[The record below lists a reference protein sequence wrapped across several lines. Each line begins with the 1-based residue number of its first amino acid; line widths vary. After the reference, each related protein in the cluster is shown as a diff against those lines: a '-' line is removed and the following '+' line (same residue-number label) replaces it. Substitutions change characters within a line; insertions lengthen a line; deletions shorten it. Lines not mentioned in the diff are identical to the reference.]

1 MFIYNYF
8 KFYSFFRNNLVFPV
22 LFLLPFFASAQP
34 KEVPYSD
41 RVFDENIVTP
51 LLYSQNDQTTDPV
64 IDFGSDDRIT
74 LEFDDL
80 SNKVYPFKYTIVH
93 CTSDWY
99 PSDLEQVDYIDG
111 FFEDDL
117 NNYVFSFN
125 TKLPYVHYTLKFPNE
140 NMAPKLSGNY
150 LLVVYLDEP
159 TEGNILLTRRFYVIE
174 KLTTVGVKIPYYP
187 KNLSFT
193 KKKQQL
199 DITVTTPDNFALDP
213 MHRFKVNIVQNGRA
227 DNMVVN
233 MHPTSVRQYL
243 LEFNY
248 PEGIVFDGGNEPRF
262 FDMKSFWYQSQ
273 YIRRIV
279 PTSDGYDVTLHT
291 DASRRYKEYET
302 YGNLHGRKFI
312 TGRRDQNGA
321 LEGEYANVKFTL
333 KQNEIKDADVYILG
347 AISDWRFT
355 DENKM
360 TYNPAYRQ
368 YEATLFLKQGYY
380 DYYYAVLKKGAQK
393 ADITF
398 IEGDHWET
406 KNQYTIAVYYR
417 ERMPEY
423 DRLVGWY
430 QFTAHDSEGR

>member
-1 MFIYNYF
+1 MFIYNSF
-8 KFYSFFRNNLVFPV
+8 KFKPQSV
-22 LFLLPFFASAQP
+22 FLLFFSVFFLVAKPDIAQN
-34 KEVPYSD
+34 EYYSN
-41 RVFDENIVTP
+41 RVFDDNILTP
-51 LLYSQNDQTTDPV
+51 MLYSKNDQLTDPV
-64 IDFGSDDRIT
+64 IDLGSNDRIT

-99 PSDLEQVDYIDG
+99 ASELEQIDYIDG
-111 FFEDDL
+111 YFEDDL
-117 NNYVFSFN
+117 NNYTFSFN
-125 TKLPYVHYTLKFPNE
+125 TKLPYVHYKLSFPND

-150 LLVVYLDEP
+150 VLVVYLDEP
-159 TEGNILLTRRFYVIE
+159 TAGNILLTRRFYVIE
-174 KLTTVGVKIPYYP
+174 KTVNIGVKIPYYP
-187 KNLSFT
+187 KNLSFV

-199 DITVTTPDNFALDP
+199 DVTVRTPDNFTSDP
-213 MHRFKVNIVQNGRA
+213 ANRFTVNIIQNGRM
-227 DNMVVN
+227 DNAVIN

-273 YIRRIV
+273 YIRRIKPV
-279 PTSDGYDVTLHT
+279 SDGYDVTLHM
-291 DASRRYKEYET
+291 DMSRRYKEYET

-312 TGRRDQNGA
+312 TGRNDQNGA

-333 KQNEIKDADVYILG
+333 KQREIKDADVYILG
-347 AISDWRFT
+347 AITGWQLN

-360 TYNPAYRQ
+360 TYNAAYRQ

-380 DYYYAVLKKGAQK
+380 EYYYVVLKKGQQK

-406 KNQYTIAVYYR
+406 RNQYTVTVYYR

-430 QFTAHDSEGR
+430 QFVAHEND